1 MKKKT
6 PEQRFKLVA
15 IRLPPDVKLQLER
28 LAELD
33 GRSLS
38 NLITRLAVARIRAEQ
53 QRLRELTT

>member
-6 PEQRFKLVA
+6 PQQRFKLVA
-15 IRLPPDVKLQLER
+15 IRLPPDVKAELER
-28 LAELD
+28 LADLD

-53 QRLRELTT
+53 HAKSVA